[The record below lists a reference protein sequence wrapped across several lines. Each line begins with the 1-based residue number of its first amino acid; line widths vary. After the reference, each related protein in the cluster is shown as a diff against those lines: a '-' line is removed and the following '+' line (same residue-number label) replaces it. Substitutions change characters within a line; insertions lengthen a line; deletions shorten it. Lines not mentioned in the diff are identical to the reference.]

1 MSMILTDKKKIN
13 ILLVEDNPGDARLI
27 MEMLK
32 TESTPFEL
40 DTVGRLSAAFEKLKS
55 TKYDVML
62 LDLGLPDSKGIET
75 MEKVRKLATDLPII
89 ILTGMADE
97 QIGIQAVEQGAQDF
111 LIKWEASEAVMARTI
126 TYAIERKKADERLRK
141 SEQQL
146 ELAVNGADLG
156 LWDWDTTTCRI
167 TYNERTA
174 EIIGADSDDLSLELS
189 LIPSI
194 VHPDDLPGARQKV
207 MAHLNGKS
215 SVIDVQCRVN
225 GRTSRWN
232 WVQINGKVVER
243 DEDGKALRAAGIIK
257 DVSELFLAHEALR
270 QSEERYRNIVETA
283 GEGICA
289 LDADDRIIF
298 TNQQMADM
306 LGYKIEEM
314 LSRSILDFMDDEARK
329 VAHEHTER
337 RRTGTKER
345 YDFRYCR
352 RDGSEFWGIVSA
364 IPLID
369 EESERYRGSLMMLA
383 DINERKI
390 GEMRDKARFVLLNRL
405 RTAKTID
412 ECLQFGCKALTD
424 SKLFGRA
431 VFMLYDGNNNVV
443 NFGHIGLDKSKIGLV
458 KHGSAPD
465 NAILSSLIQPKYRIS
480 KSFFIG
486 QGSQPALEHAF
497 PNISFDAGQE
507 TRSSWKPGDMLI
519 NPIYQQNGNR
529 YDGLV
534 SVAFP
539 FESHRPPSHD
549 LIQRMEEIVDMVT
562 IRSREIHH
570 AEALNQERQAL
581 AEKNVA
587 LKEIMSVVEAEKM
600 EIRKQI
606 AGVID
611 QVLKPAVNRLVRRDG
626 SVNKTYY
633 DLLKYNLEE
642 LAVATGGALHMSSK
656 LSPREMEICAMIKN
670 GSSSKDIAEA
680 LDIALVTVQKHR
692 EVIRKKLG
700 LTNKN
705 INLTT
710 HLRNM

>member
-1 MSMILTDKKKIN
+1 MSMTITDKKRIN

-27 MEMLK
+27 KEMLK
-32 TESTPFEL
+32 TESAPFEL
-40 DTVGRLSAAFEKLKS
+40 ETVGRLAAAFEKLKGS
-55 TKYDVML
+55 KYDVML
-62 LDLGLPDSKGIET
+62 LDLGLPDSKGMET
-75 MEKVRKLATDLPII
+75 MEKVQKLAADLPII
-89 ILTGMADE
+89 ILTGMTDE

-111 LIKWEASEAVMARTI
+111 LIKWEASEAVLARTI
-126 TYAIERKKADERLRK
+126 NYAIERKKADERLRK

-156 LWDWDTTTCRI
+156 LWDWDVSTCRI
-167 TYNERTA
+167 TYNERTS
-174 EIIGADSDDLSLELS
+174 EIIGEGPEVRSMDIDR
-189 LIPSI
+189 IPAI
-194 VHPDDLPGARQKV
+194 VHPDDLPGARQRI
-207 MAHLNGKS
+207 MAHLNGETP
-215 SVIDVQCRVN
+215 VIDIQCRVN
-225 GRTSRWN
+225 GPTGRWK
-232 WVQINGKVVER
+232 WIQISGKVVER
-243 DEDGKALRAAGIIK
+243 DENSRALRAAGIIK
-257 DVSELFLAHEALR
+257 DVSELVLAHEALR

-283 GEGICA
+283 GEGICV
-289 LDADDRIIF
+289 LDGDDKIIF

-306 LGYKIEEM
+306 LGYKVEEM
-314 LSRSILDFMDDEARK
+314 LNHPILDFMDDEAREI
-329 VAHEHTER
+329 ARQHLER
-337 RRTGTKER
+337 RHTGLKER

-364 IPLID
+364 IPLMD
-369 EESERYRGSLMMLA
+369 EEDGKYRGSLMMLA

-390 GEMRDKARFVLLNRL
+390 GELRDKARFILLNRL

-412 ECLQFGCKALTD
+412 ECLQFGCRALTE
-424 SKLFGRA
+424 SRLFGRA
-431 VFMLYDGNNNVV
+431 VFMFCDDNGNII
-443 NFGHIGLDKSKIGLV
+443 NFGQIGLDKSNVALMRQGKAPANGVMAGLAQ
-458 KHGSAPD
+458 S
-465 NAILSSLIQPKYRIS
+465 KYRIS

-486 QGSQPALEHAF
+486 QGLQPDLEQAF
-497 PNISFDAGQE
+497 PNLSLYGGQE
-507 TRSSWKPGDMLI
+507 KDSSWQPGDILVT
-519 NPIYQQNGNR
+519 PVYQQSGNK

-534 SVAFP
+534 SVSVP
-539 FESHRPPSHD
+539 FESQRPPSHD

-562 IRSREIHH
+562 IRAREIHH
-570 AEALNQERQAL
+570 ADALNQERQAL

-606 AGVID
+606 AGIID
-611 QVLKPAVNRLVRRDG
+611 QVLKPAVSRLVRRDG

-633 DLLKYNLEE
+633 DLLKYNLDE

>member
-1 MSMILTDKKKIN
+1 MSVISTDKRKIN

-27 MEMLK
+27 NEMLK
-32 TESTPFEL
+32 NESAPFEL
-40 DTVGRLSAAFEKLKS
+40 ETVGRLTAAFEKLKGS
-55 TKYDVML
+55 KYDVML
-62 LDLGLPDSKGIET
+62 LDLGLPDSQGIET
-75 MEKVRKLATDLPII
+75 MQKVQKLATDLPII
-89 ILTGMADE
+89 ILTGLADE

-111 LIKWEASEAVMARTI
+111 LIKWEASEAVLARTI
-126 TYAIERKKADERLRK
+126 NYAIERKKADERLRK
-141 SEQQL
+141 SEQHL

-156 LWDWDTTTCRI
+156 LWDWDVTTCQI

-174 EIIGADSDDLSLELS
+174 QIIGGEPGVLSLKIETLS
-189 LIPSI
+189 SI
-194 VHPDDLPGARQKV
+194 IHPDDLPGARQKIQ
-207 MAHLNGKS
+207 AHMNGETP
-215 SVIDVQCRVN
+215 VIDMQCRIN

-232 WVQINGKVVER
+232 WVQISGKAVER
-243 DEDGKALRAAGIIK
+243 DEEGKPLRAAGIIK

-283 GEGICA
+283 GEGICV
-289 LDADDRIIF
+289 LDAEDRIIF

-306 LGYKIEEM
+306 FGYKIEEM
-314 LSRSILDFMDDEARK
+314 LARSILNFMDDEARNI
-329 VAHEHTER
+329 AQGHIER
-337 RRTGTKER
+337 RRTGIKER
-345 YDFRYCR
+345 YDSRYRR

-364 IPLID
+364 TPLID
-369 EESERYRGSLMMLA
+369 GESGKYRGSLIMLA

-390 GEMRDKARFVLLNRL
+390 GEIRDKARFVLLNRL

-412 ECLQFGCKALTD
+412 DCLQFGCKALTD

-431 VFMLYDGNNNVV
+431 VFMFYNDTGNIV
-443 NFGHIGLDKSKIGLV
+443 NFGQTGLNKNSVGSI
-458 KHGSAPD
+458 KHGNAPD
-465 NAILSSLIQPKYRIS
+465 EALLAGFMQPKYRIS
-480 KSFFIG
+480 KSYYIG
-486 QGSQPALEHAF
+486 QGSQPAPENSF
-497 PNISFDAGQE
+497 PNISLDAEE
-507 TRSSWKPGDMLI
+507 TKGSSWKRGDILI
-519 NPIYQQNGNR
+519 VPIYQQNSNK

-534 SVAFP
+534 SAAFP
-539 FESHRPPSHD
+539 FEQQRPPSQD
-549 LIQRMEEIVDMVT
+549 LIQHLEEIVDMVT
-562 IRSREIHH
+562 IRSREIYH

-611 QVLKPAVNRLVRRDG
+611 QVLKPAVNRLMRRDG

-633 DLLKYNLEE
+633 DLLKYNLDE
-642 LAVATGGALHMSSK
+642 LAIATGGALHMSSK